1 MKFGL
6 DLPNMGGAGDPRLL
20 AEIAHEAE
28 ESGWDGVF
36 IFDSVLSPGWNSQF
50 PDDPQK
56 RATVDPWITLAAMAM
71 RTERVTLGTMITPL
85 SRRRPWK
92 VARET
97 VTLDHLSNG
106 RLVLPVGLGTVED
119 GGYINVGEELD
130 RKKRAE
136 MLDESLEI
144 ISGLWSGENFAFEGE
159 HYHVK
164 EMRFEPKPVQSPRI
178 PIWVV
183 GAWPRPKSM
192 RRAVRWDGI
201 LPIVLPAGT
210 EATAAPDV
218 AVAAKRIAD
227 TGVSLDITPEQI
239 GEIRDYAQR
248 ERDSDAPFD
257 IVLEANS
264 SPSRPE
270 QAAETLAKYEEQGA
284 TWYLEGIFSW
294 LFLPPHDVDRMRDR
308 IRKGPPRVS

>member
-20 AEIAHEAE
+20 ADIAHEAE

-36 IFDSVLSPGWNSQF
+36 VFDSILSPGWNDQF

-71 RTERVTLGTMITPL
+71 RTERVTLGPMITPL

-119 GGYINVGEELD
+119 GGYMNVGEELD
-130 RKKRAE
+130 RKKRAA

-144 ISGLWSGENFAFEGE
+144 ITGLWGGENFSFDGE
-159 HYHVK
+159 HYQVK
-164 EMRFEPKPVQSPRI
+164 ELRFKPKPAQSPRI

-183 GAWPRPKSM
+183 GAWPRMKSM

-201 LPIVLPAGT
+201 MPVVMEQGSTPGQVDIAG
-210 EATAAPDV
+210 
-218 AVAAKRIAD
+218 AAKRIAEA
-227 TGVSLDITPEQI
+227 GVSLYIPPEQV
-239 GEIRDYAQR
+239 GGIRDFARR

-257 IVLEANS
+257 IVLEGNTSGSNS
-264 SPSRPE
+264 E
-270 QAAETLAKYEEQGA
+270 QAAETLAKYEENGA

-294 LFLPPHDVDRMRDR
+294 LFLPPHDINRMRDR
-308 IRKGPPRVS
+308 IRKGPPRAS

>member
-1 MKFGL
+1 M
-6 DLPNMGGAGDPRLL
+6 
-20 AEIAHEAE
+20 
-28 ESGWDGVF
+28 
-36 IFDSVLSPGWNSQF
+36 
-50 PDDPQK
+50 
-56 RATVDPWITLAAMAM
+56 
-71 RTERVTLGTMITPL
+71 
-85 SRRRPWK
+85 
-92 VARET
+92 
-97 VTLDHLSNG
+97 
-106 RLVLPVGLGTVED
+106 
-119 GGYINVGEELD
+119 GEELD

-239 GEIRDYAQR
+239 GEIRNYAQR

-264 SPSRPE
+264 SPSRPD

>member
-36 IFDSVLSPGWNSQF
+36 IFDSVLSPEWESQF
-50 PDDPQK
+50 PDDPEK
-56 RATVDPWITLAAMAM
+56 RTTVDPWITLAAMAM

-119 GGYINVGEELD
+119 GGYMNVGEELD

-136 MLDESLEI
+136 MLDESLAI
-144 ISGLWSGENFAFEGE
+144 IEGLWSGEPFAFQGK
-159 HYHVK
+159 HYNVK

-183 GAWPRPKSM
+183 GAWPRMKSM
-192 RRAVRWDGI
+192 RRTLRWDG
-201 LPIVLPAGT
+201 VLPALTPAT
-210 EATAAPDV
+210 ELSPEETAR
-218 AVAAKRIAD
+218 RIAD
-227 TGVSLDITPEQI
+227 EGAFTQIAPADIV
-239 GEIRDYAQR
+239 EIAEYIDR
-248 ERDSDAPFD
+248 ERSDTSPFD
-257 IVLEANS
+257 IVLEGWS
-264 SPSRPE
+264 SGSRRE
-270 QAAETLAKYEEQGA
+270 QAAATLAPYVEAGM
-284 TWYLEGIFSW
+284 TWWIEAVWSW
-294 LFLPPHDVDRMRDR
+294 LYLPPQEIGRMRHR
-308 IRKGPPRVS
+308 IRQGPPRTD